1 MARYTGPT
9 CKLARRE
16 GVDLMLKSPSRPLE
30 QKCRLKTP
38 PGGAKRSGGGGR
50 KMDYLEH
57 LREKQK
63 LRRIYGV
70 LERQFR
76 NYYQRADRSKK
87 ATGLALIQILESRL
101 DNVVYRLGFAVTRA
115 QARQMVSHKLVYVD
129 GKKINIPS
137 YQVSPGQSISLVEK
151 AHRLSMVKSA
161 VVWAQTNQTPE
172 WMEVDFEKL
181 QGVYRELPDRE
192 AVALDIN
199 ENLIVEYYSK

>member
-1 MARYTGPT
+1 
-9 CKLARRE
+9 
-16 GVDLMLKSPSRPLE
+16 MLKSAGRSLE

-38 PGGAKRSGGGGR
+38 PGGAKRGGGGR

-76 NYYQRADRSKK
+76 NYYKRADRSRE

-101 DNVVYRLGFAVTRA
+101 DNVVYRFGFAATRA
-115 QARQMVSHKLVYVD
+115 QARQMVSHKLVQVD
-129 GKKINIPS
+129 EQKVNIPS
-137 YQVSPGQSISLVEK
+137 YQVKTGQRISLVDK
-151 AHRLSMVKSA
+151 AKNLQMVKDA
-161 VVWAQTNQTPE
+161 AVWAQTQEMPE
-172 WMEVDFEKL
+172 WVEVDFEKM
-181 QGVYRELPDRE
+181 QGVYKSLPQRD
-192 AVALDIN
+192 AVALEIN

>member
-16 GVDLMLKSPSRPLE
+16 GIDLMLKSASRPLE

-38 PGGAKRSGGGGR
+38 PGGSKRGGGAGR
-50 KMDYLEH
+50 KLDYLEH

-76 NYYQRADRSKK
+76 NYYKRADRSSQS
-87 ATGLALIQILESRL
+87 TGLALIQLLEARL
-101 DNVVYRLGFAVTRA
+101 DNVVYRMGFASTRA
-115 QARQMVSHKLVYVD
+115 QARQMVSHKLVQVN
-129 GKKINIPS
+129 GKCINIPS
-137 YQVSPGQSISLVEK
+137 YQVSAGDGINLSDK
-151 AHRLSMVKSA
+151 AKSMQIVKDA
-161 VVWAQTNQTPE
+161 AIWAQAQTLPE
-172 WMEVDFEKL
+172 WLELDFENM
-181 QGVYRELPDRE
+181 QGVYKNHPQREE
-192 AVALDIN
+192 TALEIN

>member
-16 GVDLMLKSPSRPLE
+16 GCDLMLKSANRPLE

-38 PGGAKRSGGGGR
+38 PGGLKRSSSGK
-50 KMDYLEH
+50 KMDFLEH

-76 NYYQRADRSKK
+76 NYYKRADRSKK
-87 ATGLALIQILESRL
+87 ATGLALIQLLESRL
-101 DNVVYRLGFAVTRA
+101 DNLVYRLGFAATRA
-115 QARQMVSHKLVYVD
+115 QARQMVTHKLVLVDD
-129 GKKINIPS
+129 GKVNIPS
-137 YQVSPGQSISLVEK
+137 YQVTPGQRISLVDK
-151 AHRLSMVKSA
+151 ARQLQMVKDAS
-161 VVWAQTNQTPE
+161 VWAQTQEMPD
-172 WMEVDFEKL
+172 WIEVDFEKM
-181 QGVYRELPDRE
+181 QGVYRELPKRE
-192 AVALDIN
+192 AVALEIN

>member
-16 GVDLMLKSPSRPLE
+16 GVDLMLKSSSRPLE
-30 QKCRLKTP
+30 QKCKLKTP
-38 PGGAKRSGGGGR
+38 PGGAKRSGGGR

-70 LERQFR
+70 LEKQFR
-76 NYYQRADRSKK
+76 NYYKRADRSKK
-87 ATGLALIQILESRL
+87 ATGLMLIQLLESRL

-115 QARQMVSHKLVYVD
+115 QARQMVNHKLVQVD
-129 GKKINIPS
+129 GAKVNIAS
-137 YQVSPGQSISLVEK
+137 FQVVPGQRVSLVEK
-151 AHRLSMVKSA
+151 AKKLQMVKDA
-161 VVWAQTNQTPE
+161 TVWAQTQVTPE
-172 WMEVDFEKL
+172 WVEIDFENMH
-181 QGVYRELPDRE
+181 GVYKNMPKREN
-192 AVALDIN
+192 VALEIN

>member
-16 GVDLMLKSPSRPLE
+16 GTDLMLKSASRPLE

-38 PGGAKRSGGGGR
+38 PGGPKRSGGGR
-50 KMDYLEH
+50 KLDYLEH

-76 NYYQRADRSKK
+76 NYYKRADRSKK
-87 ATGLALIQILESRL
+87 ATGLALLQILESRL

-115 QARQMVSHKLVYVD
+115 QARQMVSHKLVCVD
-129 GKKINIPS
+129 DKKINIPS
-137 YQVSPGQSISLVEK
+137 YQVKPGQKISLVEK
-151 AHRLSMVKSA
+151 AQQLTMVKSA
-161 VVWAQTNQTPE
+161 VVWAQTNQSPE
-172 WMEVDFEKL
+172 WVEVDFEKL
-181 QGVYRELPDRE
+181 QGIFRTLPDRE

>member
-16 GVDLMLKSPSRPLE
+16 GADLMLKSASRPLE

-38 PGGAKRSGGGGR
+38 PGGAKRGGGGR
-50 KMDYLEH
+50 KVDYLEH

-76 NYYQRADRSKK
+76 VYYRLADRSRKS
-87 ATGLALIQILESRL
+87 TGLALLQILESRL

-115 QARQMVSHKLVYVD
+115 QARQMVLHKMVLVD
-129 GKKINIPS
+129 GGKVNIPS
-137 YQVSPGQSISLVEK
+137 YRLRPGQAIALTEK
-151 AHRLSMVKSA
+151 ARALQMVNDA
-161 VVWAQTNQTPE
+161 VVWAQTQPLPE
-172 WMEVDFEKL
+172 WVETDFEKKR
-181 QGVYRELPDRE
+181 GVYKAAPERE